1 MTERFKNISLEED
14 NSLYNYKRINLPYT
28 IAILKP
34 EICSNPQHTQE
45 VINIIEDAEFD
56 IRFLIQRDLTQ
67 QESENLFYNHKS
79 AEYFKKLVS
88 YNSSGE
94 VMVFL
99 LSHEKED
106 PVTKWKAMIG
116 HRDPE
121 VGKKDEPDS
130 LR

>member
-1 MTERFKNISLEED
+1 
-14 NSLYNYKRINLPYT
+14 
-28 IAILKP
+28 
-34 EICSNPQHTQE
+34 
-45 VINIIEDAEFD
+45 
-56 IRFLIQRDLTQ
+56 
-67 QESENLFYNHKS
+67 
-79 AEYFKKLVS
+79 
-88 YNSSGE
+88 
-94 VMVFL
+94 MVFL